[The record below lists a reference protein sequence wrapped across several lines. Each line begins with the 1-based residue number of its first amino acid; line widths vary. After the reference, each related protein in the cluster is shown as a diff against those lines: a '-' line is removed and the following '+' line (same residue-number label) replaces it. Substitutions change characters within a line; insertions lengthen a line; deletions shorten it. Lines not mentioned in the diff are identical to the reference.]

1 MGYESDDGGMFAKTS
16 GKRLAILFGLAFF
29 GAFVL
34 LQIVWGFPLWNVFFK
49 ETVTEKVAV
58 TIKNGNICVV
68 EPSDNIPRN
77 IDDCK
82 YNKGDQLIITYSKSR
97 SGIESYRSAS

>member
-29 GAFVL
+29 GAFML
-34 LQIVWGFPLWNVFFK
+34 LQVVWGFPLFSVFFK
-49 ETVTEKVAV
+49 QTVTEKVAV
-58 TIKNGNICVV
+58 TIKDGNVCIV
-68 EPSDNIPRN
+68 EPSDSIPRK

-97 SGIESYRSAS
+97 SGIDSYRPAG